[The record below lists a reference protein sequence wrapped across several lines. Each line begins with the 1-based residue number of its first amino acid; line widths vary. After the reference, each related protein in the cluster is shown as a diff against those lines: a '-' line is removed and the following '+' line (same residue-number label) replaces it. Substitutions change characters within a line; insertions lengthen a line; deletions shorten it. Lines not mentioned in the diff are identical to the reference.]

1 MSCCINCF
9 KDIEIRAA
17 IEMVGH
23 IGTCPSCR
31 NRNTWIYDSEK
42 DADKTNVGE
51 MLDSILELYVPES
64 ELPTLYPEE
73 EEMLIEDRLLKDW
86 SIFSGS
92 SCEVKQIVSEY
103 VSESLDLESK
113 IAMERVGIPQLFDET
128 YLKDNSIMGKYS
140 WEVFKK
146 YLRNE
151 NRFHSKYI
159 NLEILESVLKE
170 TEIIIPTGTKF
181 YRARVSDKGGYS
193 RKEMWAPP
201 DDVASPGRV
210 NSKGQSCLY
219 LCSHKKTTV
228 KEIRA
233 RAFDYVTIATFKLN
247 CNVRVLDLSSIVHS
261 SPFYTENNKVAYL
274 VNERTL
280 RQIQNDMAKPMS
292 RLDSDL
298 DYLPTQYISDFAK
311 FLGYDGVKY
320 FSTFDK
326 ASYNVALFDSSA
338 CDCTYHRNFL
348 IGDLE
353 YKMSAV

>member
-1 MSCCINCF
+1 MICCINCF

-23 IGTCPSCR
+23 IGNCPICR

-86 SIFSGS
+86 SIFSGT

-103 VSESLDLESK
+103 VAESLDLDSK
-113 IAMERVGIPQLFDET
+113 IVMERVGIPQLFDET

-140 WEVFKK
+140 WSVFKK

-170 TEIIIPTGTKF
+170 TEIIIPASTKF
-181 YRARVSDKGGYS
+181 IARVFLIKGGILG
-193 RKEMWAPP
+193 RKCGPHQMMLLHQEELIQKDKVVYICA
-201 DDVASPGRV
+201 V
-210 NSKGQSCLY
+210 
-219 LCSHKKTTV
+219 
-228 KEIRA
+228 IR
-233 RAFDYVTIATFKLN
+233 K
-247 CNVRVLDLSSIVHS
+247 
-261 SPFYTENNKVAYL
+261 
-274 VNERTL
+274 
-280 RQIQNDMAKPMS
+280 QQ
-292 RLDSDL
+292 
-298 DYLPTQYISDFAK
+298 
-311 FLGYDGVKY
+311 
-320 FSTFDK
+320 
-326 ASYNVALFDSSA
+326 
-338 CDCTYHRNFL
+338 
-348 IGDLE
+348 
-353 YKMSAV
+353 